1 MAGMKLGAAVSSG
14 RLGLGE
20 QRGVEPGVLEPGGQR
35 AARGAEELDSDLEGL
50 GSWRVAGSVE
60 QDIAPLRPA
69 QVAQNQRVLG
79 LGGQREARGARAAGR
94 RRETQGRGYWA
105 LEGAG

>member
-1 MAGMKLGAAVSSG
+1 MKLGAAVSSG
-14 RLGLGE
+14 RLGLGV
-20 QRGVEPGVLEPGGQR
+20 QRGVEPGVLGPGGQK

-69 QVAQNQRVLG
+69 QVAQS
-79 LGGQREARGARAAGR
+79 QRESWALEGSGKRGARAAGR
-94 RRETQGRGYWA
+94 GQETQGRGYWA